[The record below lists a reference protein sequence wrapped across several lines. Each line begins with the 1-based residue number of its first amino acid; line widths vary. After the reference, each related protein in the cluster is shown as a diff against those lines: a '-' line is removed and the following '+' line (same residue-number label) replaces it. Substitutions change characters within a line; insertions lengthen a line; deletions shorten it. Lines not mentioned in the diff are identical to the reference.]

1 MIYSA
6 TLPAQ
11 AAGGADATTLAGVY
25 SSAFYSGDTV
35 TDVQLVA
42 PPGYAMIVGAAT
54 NNATISV
61 RQLRNGVVLQT
72 FASLTLT
79 TGMNLSPEIPVT
91 VPLTSQPVLHA
102 GDVLD
107 VQMRQNGT
115 GQTIASGLHLSVFV
129 S

>member
-11 AAGGADATTLAGVY
+11 AAGAADTTTLAGVY
-25 SSAFYSGDTV
+25 SPAFYSGDTV

-42 PPGYAMIVGAAT
+42 PPGFATVTGAAT

-61 RQLRNGVVLQT
+61 RQLRGGAVLQT

-79 TGMNLSPEIPVT
+79 AGLNLAAEIPVT
-91 VPLTSQPVLHA
+91 IPLTAQPVLRS

-107 VQMRQNGT
+107 VRLHQNGT
-115 GQTIASGLHLSVFV
+115 GQTIDSGLFVSVFV

>member
-11 AAGGADATTLAGVY
+11 AAGAADTTTLAGVY
-25 SSAFYSGDTV
+25 SPAFYSGDTV

-42 PPGYAMIVGAAT
+42 PPGFATVTGTAT

-61 RQLRNGVVLQT
+61 RQLRNGAVLQT
-72 FASLTLT
+72 FASLTLNA
-79 TGMNLSPEIPVT
+79 GLNLAAEIPVT
-91 VPLTSQPVLHA
+91 IPLTTQPVLRS

-107 VQMRQNGT
+107 VQLHQNGT
-115 GQTIASGLHLSVFV
+115 GKAIGNGLFVSVFV

>member
-11 AAGGADATTLAGVY
+11 TAGGADITTLAGVY
-25 SSAFYSGDTV
+25 SPAFYSGDTV

-42 PPGYAMIVGAAT
+42 PPGYATITGAAA
-54 NNATISV
+54 NNVTITV
-61 RQLRNGVVLQT
+61 RQLRNGVVQQS

-79 TGMNLSPEIPVT
+79 AGLNLAAEIPVT
-91 VPLTSQPVLHA
+91 IPLTSQPVLRA
-102 GDVLD
+102 SDVLD
-107 VQMRQNGT
+107 VQMHQNGT
-115 GQTIASGLHLSVFV
+115 GQAIASGLHLSVFV

>member
-1 MIYSA
+1 MIFSA

-11 AAGGADATTLAGVY
+11 AAGGADTTTLAGVY
-25 SSAFYSGDTV
+25 SPAFYSGDTV

-42 PPGYAMIVGAAT
+42 PPGYATITGAAT
-54 NNATISV
+54 NNATITA
-61 RQLRNGVVLQT
+61 RQLRNGAVLQS

-79 TGMNLSPEIPVT
+79 AGTNLDAEIPVT
-91 VPLTSQPVLHA
+91 LPLTTQPVLRA

-107 VQMRQNGT
+107 VQMHQNGS
-115 GQTIASGLHLSVFV
+115 GQAISAGLHLSVFV

>member
-11 AAGGADATTLAGVY
+11 AAGGAETITLAGVY

-42 PPGYAMIVGAAT
+42 PPSYATIAGAAT
-54 NNATISV
+54 NNATIAV

-79 TGMNLSPEIPVT
+79 AGTNLAAEITVT
-91 VPLTSQPVLHA
+91 IPLASQPMLRA

-115 GQTIASGLHLSVFV
+115 GQMIAAGLHLSVFV

>member
-11 AAGGADATTLAGVY
+11 AAGGADTTTLAGIY
-25 SSAFYSGDTV
+25 SPAFYSGDTV

-42 PPGYAMIVGAAT
+42 PPGYATVTGAAT

-61 RQLRNGVVLQT
+61 RQLRNGVVVQT
-72 FASLTLT
+72 FARLTLAQ
-79 TGMNLSPEIPVT
+79 GIVLAAAMPVT
-91 VPLTSQPVLHA
+91 IPLAAQPVLRA

-107 VQMRQNGT
+107 VQLHQNGT
-115 GQTIASGLHLSVFV
+115 GQAIGPGLFLSIFV

>member
-1 MIYSA
+1 MIFSA

-11 AAGGADATTLAGVY
+11 AAGGADTTTLAGVY

-35 TDVQLVA
+35 TDIQLVA
-42 PPGYAMIVGAAT
+42 PPGYATLTGGAT

-72 FASLTLT
+72 FASLTLAA
-79 TGMNLSPEIPVT
+79 GVSLAAEIPVT
-91 VPLTSQPVLHA
+91 IPLNSQPVLRA

-107 VQMRQNGT
+107 VQLHQNGT
-115 GQTIASGLHLSVFV
+115 GQAITSGLHLSVFV

>member
-11 AAGGADATTLAGVY
+11 AAGGADTTTLAGVY

-42 PPGYAMIVGAAT
+42 PPSYATIAGAAT
-54 NNATISV
+54 NNATFAV

-79 TGMNLSPEIPVT
+79 AGTNLAAEIPVT
-91 VPLTSQPVLHA
+91 IPLTSQPVLRA

-115 GQTIASGLHLSVFV
+115 GQMLSAGLHLSVFV

>member
-11 AAGGADATTLAGVY
+11 TAGAADITALIGVY
-25 SSAFYSGDTV
+25 SPAFYSGDTV

-42 PPGYAMIVGAAT
+42 PPSYPTVIGALAD
-54 NNATISV
+54 NATIAV
-61 RQLRNGVVLQT
+61 RQLRNGVVLET
-72 FASLTLT
+72 FASLVLT
-79 TGMNLSPEIPVT
+79 SGIDLVAEIPVT
-91 VPLTSQPVLHA
+91 IPLTTAPVLRA

-107 VQMRQNGT
+107 VRMSQNGS
-115 GQTIASGLHLSVFV
+115 GQALAAGLHLSVFV

>member
-11 AAGGADATTLAGVY
+11 AAGAADTTTLAGVY
-25 SSAFYSGDTV
+25 SPAFYSGDTV

-42 PPGYAMIVGAAT
+42 PPGFATVTGAAT
-54 NNATISV
+54 SNATISV
-61 RQLRNGVVLQT
+61 RQLRDGAVLQT

-79 TGMNLSPEIPVT
+79 AGLNLAAEIPVT
-91 VPLTSQPVLHA
+91 IPLTAPPVLRS

-107 VQMRQNGT
+107 VRMHQNGT
-115 GQTIASGLHLSVFV
+115 GQAIGSGLFVSVFV